1 MPRAG
6 SRNSKNVILGS
17 SWSNQKWCSPAPRSA
32 ESTARLPDWFGHI
45 WDDQLISSAG
55 PSVPIA
61 KGSVDR
67 CSSIAFMELP
77 RCCHIKLK
85 TEVLATG
92 CAVVKLHCLP
102 FTLGHVREDPKE
114 IVRTSLTILWFKS
127 DHATPPSGRM
137 HVDHLKSIDFRSCDH
152 DSPGVADCAS
162 ELKRVG
168 NEDCGA
174 GGEAPTPRFERGA
187 APLRR
192 PRGRPGHHVAAKI
205 LINQWRLPD
214 VSACGRAASGR
225 RFASPKTEGFQTAES
240 KGRLTKST

>member
-1 MPRAG
+1 MI
-6 SRNSKNVILGS
+6 K
-17 SWSNQKWCSPAPRSA
+17 
-32 ESTARLPDWFGHI
+32 
-45 WDDQLISSAG
+45 LISSAG
-55 PSVPIA
+55 PSVRIA

-85 TEVLATG
+85 IEALATG
-92 CAVVKLHCLP
+92 CAVVKLHCLR

-168 NEDCGA
+168 KRIAELVERHRHHGLR
-174 GGEAPTPRFERGA
+174 GG
-187 APLRR
+187 
-192 PRGRPGHHVAAKI
+192 
-205 LINQWRLPD
+205 QRL
-214 VSACGRAASGR
+214 SGGL
-225 RFASPKTEGFQTAES
+225 AEGPAT
-240 KGRLTKST
+240 T